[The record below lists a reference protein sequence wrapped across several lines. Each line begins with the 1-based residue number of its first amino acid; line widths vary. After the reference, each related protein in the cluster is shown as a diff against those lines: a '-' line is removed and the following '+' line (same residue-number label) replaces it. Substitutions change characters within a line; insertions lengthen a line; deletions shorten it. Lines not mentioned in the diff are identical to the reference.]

1 MLLQDPPVQQD
12 RGPELHNRRPRRP
25 RRFRRPSLLVE
36 LVLVPIG
43 YLAYA
48 AVRNARGQTTP
59 AKTRLALLDAKRL
72 IRLEQVTG
80 LWHEHTIQKFLMH
93 APTLIK
99 SLDVFYATAH
109 FIVTLVVLVFVYV
122 WAPVEYPKLRT
133 ALGVATVLGL
143 IGFALF
149 PVLPPRLLP
158 PDRGFVDTLQRLGG
172 LWSFKTPVIERISDP
187 FAAMP
192 SLHLA
197 WASWCTVAIWRSVKN
212 RGVRVAAIVYPLIS
226 ALTVLGTANHYIL
239 DIAAGVAVTAMGLA
253 VAELP
258 ARVRAKLAARRATR
272 IAAAAAAAG
281 TAGRQPRVGLLE
293 S

>member
-1 MLLQDPPVQQD
+1 MLVQDPLVQTDQTD
-12 RGPELHNRRPRRP
+12 RRPEVDSGPKVRKRRPRLSALS
-25 RRFRRPSLLVE
+25 RRPNLLVE
-36 LVLVPIG
+36 LVLVPLG

-59 AKTRLALLDAKRL
+59 AKTRLALLNAKRL

-80 LWHEHTIQKFLMH
+80 LWHEHTIQKVLMH

-109 FIVTLVVLVFVYV
+109 FIVTLLVLVFVYI
-122 WAPVEYPKLRT
+122 WTPTEYPKLRT

-172 LWSFKTPVIERISDP
+172 VWSFKTPVIERISDP

-197 WASWCTVAIWRSVKN
+197 WATWCALAIRRSVKN
-212 RGVRVAAIVYPLIS
+212 RGVRAAALLYPAIS

-239 DIAAGVAVTAMGLA
+239 DIVAGVAVAAAGLA
-253 VAELP
+253 LAELP
-258 ARVRAKLAARRATR
+258 ARVRVTRHARRMTV
-272 IAAAAAAAG
+272 AA
-281 TAGRQPRVGLLE
+281 RQPRVGLLE